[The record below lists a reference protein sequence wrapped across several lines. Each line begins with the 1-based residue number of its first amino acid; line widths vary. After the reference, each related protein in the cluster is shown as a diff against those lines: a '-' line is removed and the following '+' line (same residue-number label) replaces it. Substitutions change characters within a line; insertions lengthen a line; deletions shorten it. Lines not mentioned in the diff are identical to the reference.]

1 MVQEN
6 IKVNIAI
13 INNGYLGMVRQ
24 WQEFFY
30 ERNYAATPLVN
41 PDFTKIAEAYGIL
54 TFAVTHRDEVAPTV
68 RKAREHDGP
77 GADRFPRGAGRFG
90 LSHGS
95 GGQGA
100 ARDDSPAKRHR
111 GDGDRRVNLMNMT
124 YLLDVANHTGVV
136 TRISLIFRRHG
147 ANLQSLST
155 AKTEH
160 PSIVRIVITS
170 EIERRPAERIKGQL
184 AKLVD
189 VFKVDMISHEEGT
202 FRAFGMMKIACT
214 LQTRPQI
221 LQLLEI
227 FNGRVLE
234 LTTEWVLVEMTGT
247 PEQLEGL
254 LQVLQ
259 PYGILEAVETGP
271 IVIRRNS
278 PRNAARP
285 QPTWEVVP
293 GALSAGVSSTST
305 STSNSTQERK
315 RNGTDLL

>member
-1 MVQEN
+1 
-6 IKVNIAI
+6 
-13 INNGYLGMVRQ
+13 
-24 WQEFFY
+24 
-30 ERNYAATPLVN
+30 
-41 PDFTKIAEAYGIL
+41 
-54 TFAVTHRDEVAPTV
+54 
-68 RKAREHDGP
+68 
-77 GADRFPRGAGRFG
+77 
-90 LSHGS
+90 
-95 GGQGA
+95 
-100 ARDDSPAKRHR
+100 
-111 GDGDRRVNLMNMT
+111 MNMT

-160 PSIVRIVITS
+160 PSIVRIVVTS
-170 EIERRPAERIKGQL
+170 DLEGRAAQRIKGQL
-184 AKLVD
+184 SKLID
-189 VFKVDMISHEEGT
+189 IFKVDMISNEEGT

-234 LTTEWVLVEMTGT
+234 LTIEWVLVEMTGT

-259 PYGILEAVETGP
+259 PYGILEAVDTGP

-293 GALSAGVSSTST
+293 GTLSAGTSSTST
-305 STSNSTQERK
+305 STTNSTQERK
-315 RNGTDLL
+315 RYGTDLL

>member
-1 MVQEN
+1 
-6 IKVNIAI
+6 
-13 INNGYLGMVRQ
+13 
-24 WQEFFY
+24 
-30 ERNYAATPLVN
+30 
-41 PDFTKIAEAYGIL
+41 
-54 TFAVTHRDEVAPTV
+54 
-68 RKAREHDGP
+68 
-77 GADRFPRGAGRFG
+77 
-90 LSHGS
+90 
-95 GGQGA
+95 
-100 ARDDSPAKRHR
+100 
-111 GDGDRRVNLMNMT
+111 MNMT

-160 PSIVRIVITS
+160 PSMVRIVITS

-278 PRNAARP
+278 PRHAFRP

-293 GALSAGVSSTST
+293 GALSTGGS
-305 STSNSTQERK
+305 
-315 RNGTDLL
+315 

>member
-1 MVQEN
+1 M
-6 IKVNIAI
+6 
-13 INNGYLGMVRQ
+13 M
-24 WQEFFY
+24 
-30 ERNYAATPLVN
+30 
-41 PDFTKIAEAYGIL
+41 
-54 TFAVTHRDEVAPTV
+54 
-68 RKAREHDGP
+68 
-77 GADRFPRGAGRFG
+77 
-90 LSHGS
+90 
-95 GGQGA
+95 
-100 ARDDSPAKRHR
+100 
-111 GDGDRRVNLMNMT
+111 MT

-160 PSIVRIVITS
+160 PGIVRIVITS
-170 EIERRPAERIKGQL
+170 EIDRRPAERIKGQL

-189 VFKVDMISHEEGT
+189 IFKVDMISHEEGT

-214 LQTRPQI
+214 MHTRSQI

-234 LTTEWVLVEMTGT
+234 LTTEWMLVEMTGT

-271 IVIRRNS
+271 IVIRHKS
-278 PRNAARP
+278 PRNANRP

-293 GALSAGVSSTST
+293 GALASTQTSSA
-305 STSNSTQERK
+305 SNSSSLQEEK
-315 RNGTDLL
+315 RNGTNLL

>member
-1 MVQEN
+1 
-6 IKVNIAI
+6 
-13 INNGYLGMVRQ
+13 
-24 WQEFFY
+24 
-30 ERNYAATPLVN
+30 
-41 PDFTKIAEAYGIL
+41 
-54 TFAVTHRDEVAPTV
+54 
-68 RKAREHDGP
+68 
-77 GADRFPRGAGRFG
+77 
-90 LSHGS
+90 
-95 GGQGA
+95 
-100 ARDDSPAKRHR
+100 
-111 GDGDRRVNLMNMT
+111 MNTT

-147 ANLQSLST
+147 ANLHSLST

-160 PSIVRIVITS
+160 PGIVRIVITS
-170 EIERRPAERIKGQL
+170 DIERRPAERIKGQL

-189 VFKVDMISHEEGT
+189 IFKVDMISHEEGT

-214 LQTRPQI
+214 MQTRPQI

-271 IVIRRNS
+271 VVIRHKS
-278 PRNAARP
+278 PSIAPRP

-293 GALSAGVSSTST
+293 GALSSG
-305 STSNSTQERK
+305 STSNSSQEEK
-315 RNGTDLL
+315 RNGTNLL

>member
-1 MVQEN
+1 M
-6 IKVNIAI
+6 K
-13 INNGYLGMVRQ
+13 
-24 WQEFFY
+24 
-30 ERNYAATPLVN
+30 
-41 PDFTKIAEAYGIL
+41 
-54 TFAVTHRDEVAPTV
+54 
-68 RKAREHDGP
+68 
-77 GADRFPRGAGRFG
+77 
-90 LSHGS
+90 
-95 GGQGA
+95 
-100 ARDDSPAKRHR
+100 
-111 GDGDRRVNLMNMT
+111 MT

-136 TRISLIFRRHG
+136 TRISLAFRRHG

-160 PSIVRIVITS
+160 PGIVRIVITS
-170 EIERRPAERIKGQL
+170 EMERRPAERIKGQL

-189 VFKVDMISHEEGT
+189 IFKVDMISHEEGT

-214 LQTRPQI
+214 FQTRPQI

-254 LQVLQ
+254 MQVLQ

-271 IVIRRNS
+271 IVIRHKS
-278 PRNAARP
+278 PRNATRP
-285 QPTWEVVP
+285 QPTWEVIP
-293 GALSAGVSSTST
+293 GVVAAAANSSST
-305 STSNSTQERK
+305 STSNSSQEMK

>member
-1 MVQEN
+1 
-6 IKVNIAI
+6 
-13 INNGYLGMVRQ
+13 
-24 WQEFFY
+24 
-30 ERNYAATPLVN
+30 
-41 PDFTKIAEAYGIL
+41 
-54 TFAVTHRDEVAPTV
+54 
-68 RKAREHDGP
+68 
-77 GADRFPRGAGRFG
+77 
-90 LSHGS
+90 
-95 GGQGA
+95 
-100 ARDDSPAKRHR
+100 
-111 GDGDRRVNLMNMT
+111 MNMT

-147 ANLQSLST
+147 ANLHSLST

-160 PSIVRIVITS
+160 SGIVRIVITS
-170 EIERRPAERIKGQL
+170 DIDRRPAERIKGQL

-189 VFKVDMISHEEGT
+189 IFKVDMISHEEGT

-214 LQTRPQI
+214 FQTRPQI

-234 LTTEWVLVEMTGT
+234 LSTEWVLVEMTGT

-254 LQVLQ
+254 MQVLQ

-271 IVIRRNS
+271 IVIRHKS
-278 PRNAARP
+278 PRNAIRP

-293 GALSAGVSSTST
+293 GTLAASASSSSTST
-305 STSNSTQERK
+305 SHSSQEMK

>member
-1 MVQEN
+1 
-6 IKVNIAI
+6 
-13 INNGYLGMVRQ
+13 
-24 WQEFFY
+24 
-30 ERNYAATPLVN
+30 
-41 PDFTKIAEAYGIL
+41 
-54 TFAVTHRDEVAPTV
+54 
-68 RKAREHDGP
+68 
-77 GADRFPRGAGRFG
+77 
-90 LSHGS
+90 
-95 GGQGA
+95 
-100 ARDDSPAKRHR
+100 
-111 GDGDRRVNLMNMT
+111 MNMT

-160 PSIVRIVITS
+160 PSIVRIVVTS
-170 EIERRPAERIKGQL
+170 DLEGRAAQRIKGQL
-184 AKLVD
+184 SKLID
-189 VFKVDMISHEEGT
+189 IFKVDMISNEEGT

-234 LTTEWVLVEMTGT
+234 LTIEWVLVEMTGT

-293 GALSAGVSSTST
+293 GTLSAGTSSTST
-305 STSNSTQERK
+305 STTNSTQERK
-315 RNGTDLL
+315 RYGTDLL

>member
-1 MVQEN
+1 
-6 IKVNIAI
+6 
-13 INNGYLGMVRQ
+13 
-24 WQEFFY
+24 
-30 ERNYAATPLVN
+30 
-41 PDFTKIAEAYGIL
+41 
-54 TFAVTHRDEVAPTV
+54 
-68 RKAREHDGP
+68 
-77 GADRFPRGAGRFG
+77 
-90 LSHGS
+90 
-95 GGQGA
+95 
-100 ARDDSPAKRHR
+100 
-111 GDGDRRVNLMNMT
+111 MNMT

-147 ANLQSLST
+147 ANLHSLST

-160 PSIVRIVITS
+160 PEIVRIVITS
-170 EIERRPAERIKGQL
+170 DIDRRPAERIKGQL

-189 VFKVDMISHEEGT
+189 IFKVDMISHEEGT
-202 FRAFGMMKIACT
+202 FRAFGMVKIACT
-214 LQTRPQI
+214 FQTRPQI

-254 LQVLQ
+254 MQVLQ

-271 IVIRRNS
+271 IVIRHKS
-278 PRNAARP
+278 PRNATRP

-293 GALSAGVSSTST
+293 GALAAAGSSSSTST
-305 STSNSTQERK
+305 SHSSQEMK

>member
-1 MVQEN
+1 
-6 IKVNIAI
+6 
-13 INNGYLGMVRQ
+13 
-24 WQEFFY
+24 
-30 ERNYAATPLVN
+30 
-41 PDFTKIAEAYGIL
+41 
-54 TFAVTHRDEVAPTV
+54 
-68 RKAREHDGP
+68 
-77 GADRFPRGAGRFG
+77 
-90 LSHGS
+90 
-95 GGQGA
+95 
-100 ARDDSPAKRHR
+100 
-111 GDGDRRVNLMNMT
+111 MNMT

-147 ANLQSLST
+147 ANLQSVST

-160 PSIVRIVITS
+160 PSIVRIVVTS
-170 EIERRPAERIKGQL
+170 DLERRAADRIKGQL
-184 AKLVD
+184 SKLID

-227 FNGRVLE
+227 FNGRVLA

-254 LQVLQ
+254 LHVLQ

-278 PRNAARP
+278 PRHASRP

-293 GALSAGVSSTST
+293 GALAATTNSK
-305 STSNSTQERK
+305 SNSSQEEK
-315 RNGTDLL
+315 RN

>member
-1 MVQEN
+1 M
-6 IKVNIAI
+6 
-13 INNGYLGMVRQ
+13 M
-24 WQEFFY
+24 
-30 ERNYAATPLVN
+30 
-41 PDFTKIAEAYGIL
+41 
-54 TFAVTHRDEVAPTV
+54 
-68 RKAREHDGP
+68 
-77 GADRFPRGAGRFG
+77 
-90 LSHGS
+90 
-95 GGQGA
+95 
-100 ARDDSPAKRHR
+100 
-111 GDGDRRVNLMNMT
+111 MT

-160 PSIVRIVITS
+160 AGIVRIVITS

-189 VFKVDMISHEEGT
+189 IFKVDMISHEEGT

-234 LTTEWVLVEMTGT
+234 LTTEWILVEMTGT

-254 LQVLQ
+254 LAVLQ

-278 PRNAARP
+278 PRHAARQ

-293 GALSAGVSSTST
+293 GALATQTSSTSSPASNT
-305 STSNSTQERK
+305 SSDNMQEEK
-315 RNGTDLL
+315 RNGTNLL

>member
-1 MVQEN
+1 
-6 IKVNIAI
+6 
-13 INNGYLGMVRQ
+13 
-24 WQEFFY
+24 
-30 ERNYAATPLVN
+30 
-41 PDFTKIAEAYGIL
+41 
-54 TFAVTHRDEVAPTV
+54 
-68 RKAREHDGP
+68 
-77 GADRFPRGAGRFG
+77 
-90 LSHGS
+90 
-95 GGQGA
+95 
-100 ARDDSPAKRHR
+100 
-111 GDGDRRVNLMNMT
+111 MNMT

-147 ANLQSLST
+147 ANLQSVST

-160 PSIVRIVITS
+160 QSIVRIVVTS
-170 EIERRPAERIKGQL
+170 DLERRAADRIKGQL
-184 AKLVD
+184 SKLID
-189 VFKVDMISHEEGT
+189 IFKVDMISHEEGT

-234 LTTEWVLVEMTGT
+234 LTTEWILVEMTGT

-278 PRNAARP
+278 PRYAARP

-293 GALSAGVSSTST
+293 GALATS
-305 STSNSTQERK
+305 STSNSSQEEK
-315 RNGTDLL
+315 RNGTNLL

>member
-1 MVQEN
+1 M
-6 IKVNIAI
+6 
-13 INNGYLGMVRQ
+13 
-24 WQEFFY
+24 
-30 ERNYAATPLVN
+30 
-41 PDFTKIAEAYGIL
+41 
-54 TFAVTHRDEVAPTV
+54 
-68 RKAREHDGP
+68 
-77 GADRFPRGAGRFG
+77 
-90 LSHGS
+90 
-95 GGQGA
+95 
-100 ARDDSPAKRHR
+100 
-111 GDGDRRVNLMNMT
+111 MT

-160 PSIVRIVITS
+160 PGIVRIVITS
-170 EIERRPAERIKGQL
+170 EIDRRPAERIKGQL

-189 VFKVDMISHEEGT
+189 IFKVDMISQEEGT

-214 LQTRPQI
+214 MQTRPQI
-221 LQLLEI
+221 LQLLDI

-234 LTTEWVLVEMTGT
+234 LTTEWILVEMTGT

-254 LQVLQ
+254 LHVLQ

-278 PRNAARP
+278 PRHAARP

-293 GALSAGVSSTST
+293 GALAAQTS
-305 STSNSTQERK
+305 STSNSSSSQEEK
-315 RNGTDLL
+315 RNGTNLL

>member
-1 MVQEN
+1 
-6 IKVNIAI
+6 
-13 INNGYLGMVRQ
+13 
-24 WQEFFY
+24 
-30 ERNYAATPLVN
+30 
-41 PDFTKIAEAYGIL
+41 
-54 TFAVTHRDEVAPTV
+54 
-68 RKAREHDGP
+68 
-77 GADRFPRGAGRFG
+77 
-90 LSHGS
+90 
-95 GGQGA
+95 
-100 ARDDSPAKRHR
+100 
-111 GDGDRRVNLMNMT
+111 MNMT

-147 ANLQSLST
+147 ANLHSLST

-170 EIERRPAERIKGQL
+170 DLEGRAAHRIKGQL
-184 AKLVD
+184 SKLID
-189 VFKVDMISHEEGT
+189 VFKVDMISNEEGI

-278 PRNAARP
+278 PRRTRP
-285 QPTWEVVP
+285 QPEWEVVP
-293 GALSAGVSSTST
+293 GSLTAGISSTFT
-305 STSNSTQERK
+305 STSNPMHEGK
-315 RNGTDLL
+315 RNGTNLL

>member
-1 MVQEN
+1 M
-6 IKVNIAI
+6 K
-13 INNGYLGMVRQ
+13 
-24 WQEFFY
+24 
-30 ERNYAATPLVN
+30 
-41 PDFTKIAEAYGIL
+41 
-54 TFAVTHRDEVAPTV
+54 
-68 RKAREHDGP
+68 
-77 GADRFPRGAGRFG
+77 
-90 LSHGS
+90 
-95 GGQGA
+95 
-100 ARDDSPAKRHR
+100 
-111 GDGDRRVNLMNMT
+111 MT

-136 TRISLIFRRHG
+136 TRISLAFRRHG

-160 PSIVRIVITS
+160 PGIVRIVITS
-170 EIERRPAERIKGQL
+170 EMDRRPAERIKGQL

-189 VFKVDMISHEEGT
+189 IFKVDMISHEEGT

-214 LQTRPQI
+214 FQTRPQI

-254 LQVLQ
+254 MQVLQ

-271 IVIRRNS
+271 IVIRHKS
-278 PRNAARP
+278 PRNATRP
-285 QPTWEVVP
+285 QPTWEVIP
-293 GALSAGVSSTST
+293 GAAAAASGSSST
-305 STSNSTQERK
+305 STSNSSQEMK

>member
-1 MVQEN
+1 M
-6 IKVNIAI
+6 
-13 INNGYLGMVRQ
+13 M
-24 WQEFFY
+24 
-30 ERNYAATPLVN
+30 
-41 PDFTKIAEAYGIL
+41 
-54 TFAVTHRDEVAPTV
+54 
-68 RKAREHDGP
+68 
-77 GADRFPRGAGRFG
+77 
-90 LSHGS
+90 
-95 GGQGA
+95 
-100 ARDDSPAKRHR
+100 
-111 GDGDRRVNLMNMT
+111 MT

-160 PSIVRIVITS
+160 PGIVRIVITS

-184 AKLVD
+184 ARLID
-189 VFKVDMISHEEGT
+189 IFKVDMISHEEGT

-214 LQTRPQI
+214 MQTRPQI
-221 LQLLEI
+221 LQLLDI

-254 LQVLQ
+254 LTVLQ

-278 PRNAARP
+278 PRHAARP

-293 GALSAGVSSTST
+293 GGTAPQTN
-305 STSNSTQERK
+305 STSNASSNNPQEEK
-315 RNGTDLL
+315 RNGTNLL

>member
-1 MVQEN
+1 M
-6 IKVNIAI
+6 
-13 INNGYLGMVRQ
+13 M
-24 WQEFFY
+24 
-30 ERNYAATPLVN
+30 
-41 PDFTKIAEAYGIL
+41 
-54 TFAVTHRDEVAPTV
+54 
-68 RKAREHDGP
+68 
-77 GADRFPRGAGRFG
+77 
-90 LSHGS
+90 
-95 GGQGA
+95 
-100 ARDDSPAKRHR
+100 
-111 GDGDRRVNLMNMT
+111 MT

-147 ANLQSLST
+147 ANLQSVST

-160 PSIVRIVITS
+160 PEIVRIVVTS
-170 EIERRPAERIKGQL
+170 EIDRRPAERIKGQL
-184 AKLVD
+184 AKLID
-189 VFKVDMISHEEGT
+189 VFKVDMISHDEGT
-202 FRAFGMMKIACT
+202 FRAFGMIKIACT

-271 IVIRRNS
+271 IVIRHNS
-278 PRNAARP
+278 PRHATRP
-285 QPTWEVVP
+285 QPSWEVVP
-293 GALSAGVSSTST
+293 GALATAGSSS
-305 STSNSTQERK
+305 STSNSDAMQERK

>member
-1 MVQEN
+1 
-6 IKVNIAI
+6 
-13 INNGYLGMVRQ
+13 
-24 WQEFFY
+24 
-30 ERNYAATPLVN
+30 
-41 PDFTKIAEAYGIL
+41 
-54 TFAVTHRDEVAPTV
+54 
-68 RKAREHDGP
+68 
-77 GADRFPRGAGRFG
+77 
-90 LSHGS
+90 
-95 GGQGA
+95 
-100 ARDDSPAKRHR
+100 
-111 GDGDRRVNLMNMT
+111 MNMT

-147 ANLQSLST
+147 ANLQSVST

-160 PSIVRIVITS
+160 PAIVRIVVTS
-170 EIERRPAERIKGQL
+170 DLERRAADRIKGQL
-184 AKLVD
+184 SKLID
-189 VFKVDMISHEEGT
+189 IFKVDVISNEEGT

-234 LTTEWVLVEMTGT
+234 LTTEWILVEMTGT

-271 IVIRRNS
+271 IVIRHNS
-278 PRNAARP
+278 PRNANRP

-293 GALSAGVSSTST
+293 GALSASASSSFTST
-305 STSNSTQERK
+305 TNTTQERK

>member
-1 MVQEN
+1 M
-6 IKVNIAI
+6 K
-13 INNGYLGMVRQ
+13 
-24 WQEFFY
+24 
-30 ERNYAATPLVN
+30 
-41 PDFTKIAEAYGIL
+41 
-54 TFAVTHRDEVAPTV
+54 
-68 RKAREHDGP
+68 
-77 GADRFPRGAGRFG
+77 
-90 LSHGS
+90 
-95 GGQGA
+95 
-100 ARDDSPAKRHR
+100 
-111 GDGDRRVNLMNMT
+111 MT

-136 TRISLIFRRHG
+136 TRISLAFRRHG

-160 PSIVRIVITS
+160 PGIVRIVITS
-170 EIERRPAERIKGQL
+170 EMDRRPAERIKGQL

-189 VFKVDMISHEEGT
+189 IFKVDMISHEEGT

-214 LQTRPQI
+214 FQTRPQI

-254 LQVLQ
+254 MQVLQ

-271 IVIRRNS
+271 IVIRHNS
-278 PRNAARP
+278 PRNATRP

-293 GALSAGVSSTST
+293 GALAAGASSSSTST
-305 STSNSTQERK
+305 SHSSQEMK

>member
-1 MVQEN
+1 
-6 IKVNIAI
+6 
-13 INNGYLGMVRQ
+13 
-24 WQEFFY
+24 
-30 ERNYAATPLVN
+30 
-41 PDFTKIAEAYGIL
+41 
-54 TFAVTHRDEVAPTV
+54 
-68 RKAREHDGP
+68 
-77 GADRFPRGAGRFG
+77 
-90 LSHGS
+90 
-95 GGQGA
+95 
-100 ARDDSPAKRHR
+100 
-111 GDGDRRVNLMNMT
+111 MNMT

-160 PSIVRIVITS
+160 PSIVRIVVTS
-170 EIERRPAERIKGQL
+170 DLEGRAAQRIKGQL
-184 AKLVD
+184 SKLID
-189 VFKVDMISHEEGT
+189 IFKVDMISNEEGT

-234 LTTEWVLVEMTGT
+234 LTIEWVLVEMTGT

-285 QPTWEVVP
+285 QPIWEVVP
-293 GALSAGVSSTST
+293 GTLSAGTSSTST
-305 STSNSTQERK
+305 STTNSTQERK
-315 RNGTDLL
+315 RYGTDLL